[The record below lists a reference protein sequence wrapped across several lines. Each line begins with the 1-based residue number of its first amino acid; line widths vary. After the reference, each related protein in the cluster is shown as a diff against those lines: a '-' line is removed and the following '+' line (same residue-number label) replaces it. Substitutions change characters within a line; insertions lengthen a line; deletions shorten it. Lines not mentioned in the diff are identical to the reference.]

1 MALEQAESARKI
13 ATDML
18 TRLTL
23 HPSRLGNQVP
33 RFHQADR
40 QPHGNERLG
49 AFFAGLRTVSSRPQE
64 WRASRRRVRVFFAA
78 ATRHPKMKVPT

>member
-49 AFFAGLRTVSSRPQE
+49 AFFAGLKSGERVDD
-64 WRASRRRVRVFFAA
+64 ASEFFSLPPLGI
-78 ATRHPKMKVPT
+78 RK